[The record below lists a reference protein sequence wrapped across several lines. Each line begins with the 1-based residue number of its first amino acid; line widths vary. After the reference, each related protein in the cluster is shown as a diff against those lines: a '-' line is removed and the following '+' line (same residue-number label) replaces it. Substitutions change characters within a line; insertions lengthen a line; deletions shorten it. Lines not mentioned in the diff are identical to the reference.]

1 MSGIVSSLTI
11 TDASDDDIETLVV
24 LWTRCGLTRPW
35 NDPRADIALAR
46 RGPNATVLIGRDADG
61 IVASVMVGHDGHR
74 GWFYYLAVE
83 PAQQGRGHGRAITAA
98 AEQWLV
104 ARGIAKV
111 MLMVREDNTAVHDFY
126 RALGYADQPR
136 TIFAKW
142 LDGRA
147 PTP

>member
-1 MSGIVSSLTI
+1 MSVPALSFG
-11 TDASDDDIETLVV
+11 DATDDDVDAIVA

-46 RGPNATVLIGRDADG
+46 RGANATVLVARNGHD

-74 GWFYYLAVE
+74 GWFYYLSVD
-83 PAQQGRGHGRAITAA
+83 PAHQGRGFGRAITQA
-98 AEQWLV
+98 AEQWLTAQGV
-104 ARGIAKV
+104 EKV

-136 TIFAKW
+136 TVFAKW
-142 LDGRA
+142 LDGRD

>member
-1 MSGIVSSLTI
+1 MSDPALSFA
-11 TDASDDDIETLVV
+11 DAADDDVDAIVA

-46 RGPNATVLIGRDADG
+46 RGPNATVLIARNGPD

-74 GWFYYLAVE
+74 GWFYYLSVD
-83 PAQQGRGHGRAITAA
+83 PAHRGRGFGREITQA
-98 AEQWLV
+98 AEQWLA
-104 ARGIAKV
+104 ARGIEKV

-136 TIFAKW
+136 TVFAKW
-142 LDGRA
+142 LDGRD